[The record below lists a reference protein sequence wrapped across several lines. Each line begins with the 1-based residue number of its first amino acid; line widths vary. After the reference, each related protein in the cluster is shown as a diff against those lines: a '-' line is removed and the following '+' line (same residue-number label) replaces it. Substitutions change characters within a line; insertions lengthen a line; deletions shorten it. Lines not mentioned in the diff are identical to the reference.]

1 VAAQKDPRGKGILP
15 AIAKD
20 QKELK
25 TVEPAL
31 QKAPEDLRPLAK
43 RITAAS
49 ETYTKTLSTVLKLP
63 PNSGEATA
71 LGARLEKTIVDLEKA
86 SDAFA
91 NESDAYAKS
100 ASSEIASAYSSGRNL
115 ILVALGFAAV
125 LGLGIALLIS
135 SQINGVVRKIRAR
148 CARCARTTPPR
159 CVRGSARSPAAT
171 SRSGRRPSNAHVQE
185 MGDRVSHIAA
195 ATQQLTATSAQMGE
209 EVASVAVV
217 AEQTSATVE
226 EVSASTQQTS
236 ASTQQIAAS
245 AQTLAATAVE
255 LRELVGTFSVAG
267 G

>member
-1 VAAQKDPRGKGILP
+1 VHSYRRPVEIKAT
-15 AIAKD
+15 
-20 QKELK
+20 K
-25 TVEPAL
+25 TIGPAL

-71 LGARLEKTIVDLEKA
+71 LRARLEKTIADLEKA

-135 SQINGVVRKIRAR
+135 SQINGVVRKIRDR
-148 CARCARTTPPR
+148 L
-159 CVRGSARSPAAT
+159 RSLRENDTASLREGLGAIAGGDLT
-171 SRSGRRPSNAHVQE
+171 KRAQAVNAHVQE